1 MIKWTFDLTVIVLK
15 RTARFFG
22 MSYRQLNIVFWVA
35 LIPIV
40 WAILLDRI
48 VGFHYFTV
56 ATTCLVAGLIYP
68 IASNKRKASQ
78 LFDRFADF
86 LFNFSKYG
94 MGYRTSS
101 VIFCLIIPF
110 CITVL
115 LITFNL

>member
-1 MIKWTFDLTVIVLK
+1 MIKWTFDLTVIILK
-15 RTARFFG
+15 KLAKRLG
-22 MSYRQLNIVFWVA
+22 MSYRQLNVLLWVVLLPVFWA
-35 LIPIV
+35 LM
-40 WAILLDRI
+40 LDRL

-56 ATTCLVAGLIYP
+56 ATACLLAGFIYP
-68 IASNKRKASQ
+68 VLRSKRKASQ
-78 LFDRFADF
+78 LFDKFAYF
-86 LFNFSKYG
+86 LFSFSMYG